1 MLQLINTLHFEHK
14 IQMVLSDIDI
24 RAIKIGMLFDTENTK
39 AVVRS
44 IKEYYSSSSSPRPPI
59 ICDPVCV
66 STSGHPLLHPEALD
80 TLISD
85 LFPLAMIITPNRS
98 EAEMLLSKRGLTTS
112 INTLEEMISA
122 ANRMI
127 SAFEPQAVLLKGGHI
142 HVTMQDVQQLL
153 EVKQDMQVIKHG
165 MMEENMEILFADE
178 KVETEPQLVVD
189 VLQERRGDTTLFVRP
204 RIKSTNT
211 HGTGCTLSAATAC
224 ALAQGSTCAS
234 FLVALP
240 HKKMVCLRNRFTV

>member
-1 MLQLINTLHFEHK
+1 
-14 IQMVLSDIDI
+14 MVLSDIDI
-24 RAIKIGMLFDTENTK
+24 KAIKIGMLFDTDNTK

-80 TLISD
+80 TLIND
-85 LFPLAMIITPNRS
+85 VIPLATIITPNKS

-122 ANRMI
+122 TSRMI
-127 SAFEPQAVLLKGGHI
+127 SAFAPHAVLLKGGHV
-142 HVTMQDVQQLL
+142 HVTIQDIQQLL
-153 EVKQDMQVIKHG
+153 EVKQGVQVIKHG
-165 MMEENMEILFADE
+165 LMEENMEILFACE
-178 KVETEPQLVVD
+178 KVEIEPQLVVVD
-189 VLQERRGDTTLFVRP
+189 VLQERGGGGGGTTLFVRP
-204 RIKSTNT
+204 RINSTKT

-224 ALAQGSTCAS
+224 ALAQGNTRTS
-234 FLVALP
+234 FPA
-240 HKKMVCLRNRFTV
+240 